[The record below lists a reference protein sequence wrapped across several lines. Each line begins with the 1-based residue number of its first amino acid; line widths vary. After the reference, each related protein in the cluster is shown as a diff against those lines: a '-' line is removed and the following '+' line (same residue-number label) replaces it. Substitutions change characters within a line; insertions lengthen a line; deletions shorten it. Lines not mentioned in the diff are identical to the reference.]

1 MKVLMINVVCGI
13 RSTGR
18 ICTDLAVAL
27 ESQGH
32 KVKIAYGREQVPQQ
46 FQKYAV
52 RIGSDLDVK
61 LHGAKARLLDGAGF
75 GSKAATIKFIK
86 WVEQY
91 DPDVIHLHNIHGYY
105 INVEILFKYLRR
117 CGKKIIWTLHDC
129 WAFTGHSAYCDAVKC
144 EKWKTGCYECPQIKE
159 YPKAIIDESKINWIK
174 KRKLFTGINNMTI
187 VTPSYWLAGLVKE
200 SFLKRYKVEVI
211 HNGID
216 TSQFRPLEN
225 DFKKHYG
232 LENKRV
238 LLGVATAWDDMKG
251 YTDFIK
257 LASILDSSYKVVLV
271 GLNDAQIKAL
281 PKNILGIKRTSSVKE
296 LAYIYSAADVFLN
309 LSYCE
314 NYPTVNLESRACG
327 TPIVT
332 YDTGGSPESGGSE
345 CIVVEQGN
353 LQEVVAA
360 INKVVFKVK
369 VDAREFDKK
378 ISADRYLNLY
388 KTRGGYWTEKA
399 KYNLIG
405 KSIVLGVAAIWDKRK
420 GLNDFFRLS
429 KKISDD
435 YRIILVG
442 LPEKSLLDLPDCI
455 IGISRTNSIKE
466 LAMLYSIADVFVN
479 PTYEDNYPT
488 TNLEAISCGT
498 PVITYQTGGSPES
511 ARKYGLSI
519 PKGDV
524 KQLIN
529 AIKEINKIELEEI
542 DVDYKNTVD
551 KYLELYEET

>member
-144 EKWKTGCYECPQIKE
+144 EKWKTGCYKCPQIKE

-388 KTRGGYWTEKA
+388 KTRGGV
-399 KYNLIG
+399 LDR
-405 KSIVLGVAAIWDKRK
+405 KS
-420 GLNDFFRLS
+420 
-429 KKISDD
+429 
-435 YRIILVG
+435 
-442 LPEKSLLDLPDCI
+442 
-455 IGISRTNSIKE
+455 
-466 LAMLYSIADVFVN
+466 
-479 PTYEDNYPT
+479 
-488 TNLEAISCGT
+488 
-498 PVITYQTGGSPES
+498 
-511 ARKYGLSI
+511 
-519 PKGDV
+519 
-524 KQLIN
+524 
-529 AIKEINKIELEEI
+529 
-542 DVDYKNTVD
+542 
-551 KYLELYEET
+551 